1 MNWLHLFNLSIWCGQ
16 FLDGVPVWGLNIV
29 TRNTCHNSVL
39 CCHCRRM
46 SHLLCFL
53 RATWPKWSKMVKN
66 NAFSFWTHA
75 MNMQDS
81 GPVYICT
88 YISCTYTYVYPF
100 MSYVHFVYTCI
111 EILSMYTRLSEH
123 SVIVVPEVGKDS
135 LGAGHAETLLKN
147 MSRKGFFPP
156 KNPTA
161 SLGCWGSGIL

>member
-1 MNWLHLFNLSIWCGQ
+1 M
-16 FLDGVPVWGLNIV
+16 DGWVPFRDCLAENAEITWIGYIFSTSRYDVV
-29 TRNTCHNSVL
+29 NSWMVFQ
-39 CCHCRRM
+39 
-46 SHLLCFL
+46 CFL

-147 MSRKGFFPP
+147 MSRKGFFPQ